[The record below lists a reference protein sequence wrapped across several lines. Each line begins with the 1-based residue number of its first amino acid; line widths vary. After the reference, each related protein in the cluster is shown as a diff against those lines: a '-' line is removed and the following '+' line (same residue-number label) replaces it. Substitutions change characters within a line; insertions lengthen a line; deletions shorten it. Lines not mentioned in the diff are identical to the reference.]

1 MVGRV
6 HEVRADAD
14 ARLSRERCEGNT
26 RCGSRGLGPGGPGGP
41 VAVRTWRFVWRA
53 GPRTQ
58 ALPTVTTA
66 LLVVTYTSSDVCG
79 FL

>member
-1 MVGRV
+1 MGGGV

-14 ARLSRERCEGNT
+14 ARLSGERCEGNT
-26 RCGSRGLGPGGPGGP
+26 RCGRRGLGPGGP